1 MAVRTFKAITV
12 GSITESDSYPYDVK
26 NLNIRGFAVYVTTGS
41 GQITVKFKDGST
53 QTTPRMQI
61 NSPYETLFN
70 KEIASIES
78 VGLLTSFD
86 IELLKQGVA

>member
-12 GSITESDSYPYDVK
+12 GSITESDSYPYDTK
-26 NLNIRGFAVYVTTGS
+26 ALNIRGFAVYATTGS
-41 GQITVKFKDGST
+41 GKITVKFKDGST
-53 QTTPRMQI
+53 QSTPRMQI
-61 NSPYETLFN
+61 NSPYEVLFT

-86 IELLKQGVA
+86 IELLKQGVS